1 MPVKAGMALPLMLPK
16 LIYRQLNPIVHLYAT
31 RFSVH
36 NASDYYSLLSEEE
49 QLKAQKKAFPQLQ
62 DEAILSLGLRR
73 AILAKHLS
81 QSAKELVFSF
91 AENQKPILVNG
102 PYFNVSHSQDYWVI
116 AIADQGPIGIDIEDK
131 NRPVNFLEIAK
142 RFFAPEEYAFLA
154 AAAEPKEMF
163 WRYWTAKEALVKAS
177 GKGIVEGID
186 KIIIDLNAPKSC
198 SIKAPQT
205 LANRFNL
212 MTPEVF
218 LGTALTV
225 AISQV

>member
-1 MPVKAGMALPLMLPK
+1 MLVKTGIALPMLPK
-16 LIYRQLNPIVHLYAT
+16 LIYRQLNSAAHLYAT
-31 RFSVH
+31 RFSIH
-36 NASDYYSLLSEEE
+36 NPSDYYSLLSEEE
-49 QLKAQKKAFPQLQ
+49 QLKTQKKAFPKLQ

-81 QSAKELVFSF
+81 QSAKELIFSVT
-91 AENQKPILVNG
+91 ENQKPTLVKG
-102 PYFNVSHSQDYWVI
+102 PYFNVSHSHDYWVI
-116 AIADQGPIGIDIEDK
+116 AIAHNGPIGVDIEDK
-131 NRPVNFLEIAK
+131 SRPVNFLEIAK
-142 RFFAPEEYAFLA
+142 RFFSPEEYAFLSA
-154 AAAEPKEMF
+154 SVEPKEVF

-186 KIIIDLNAPKSC
+186 KMIIDLNAQKTC

-218 LGTALTV
+218 LETALTV